1 MTTKALIIGC
11 GYTGARLARRLIA
24 AGAEVTGTD
33 TASGPRAVDAP
44 GLRWQELDLL
54 DDGPLEL
61 PAAADAVVYYM
72 VSTLARRDEGKPHL
86 PPFERCLAALSRQP
100 LRGLVYLSST
110 SVYGDRQGDWVDEGS
125 SVSPGSPWGRMRVEL
140 EQAVWRFGA
149 ERRVPACVARLPEIY
164 GPGRGPVARLRRGH
178 VVRAPERFSNR
189 IHIDDLVM
197 TLDQLGRD
205 LDPPLLLVSDDE
217 PAPTLDVYRFAAAQ
231 LGLGEDAVQVETG
244 DVEADQDPSLSAPSG
259 LSPLVDP
266 NRRGLVTESKRCC
279 NRRLRSWLRQPLRHP
294 TYRDGITAILTAGP
308 EPG

>member
-1 MTTKALIIGC
+1 MGGAVALSAMTARALIIGC

-24 AGAEVTGTD
+24 GGAEVVGTGT
-33 TASGPRAVDAP
+33 AAGPRAVDPP

-72 VSTLARRDEGKPHL
+72 VSTLARNDEGKPHL
-86 PPFERCLAALSRQP
+86 PPFERCLAALARQP

-110 SVYGDRQGDWVDEGS
+110 SVYGDRQGQWVDEGS
-125 SVSPGSPWGRMRVEL
+125 PVRPASPWGRMRAEL
-140 EQAVWRFGA
+140 ERAVWRFGA
-149 ERRVPACVARLPEIY
+149 ERGVPACVTRLPEIY
-164 GPGRGPVARLRRGH
+164 GPGRGPVERLRSGY

-189 IHIDDLVM
+189 VHVDDLVM

-217 PAPTLDVYRFAAAQ
+217 PAPTLDVYRFAAARM
-231 LGLGEDAVQVETG
+231 GLGEDAVHLDAGE
-244 DVEADQDPSLSAPSG
+244 
-259 LSPLVDP
+259 PLPKDP

-279 NRRLRSWLRQPLRHP
+279 NRRLRRWLRQPLRYP
-294 TYRDGITAILTAGP
+294 TYRDGIMAILSAGP